1 MAWAEQTAKTPTS
14 IGEVTV
20 KIVNKDG
27 LNVMRYFVVV
37 LDQTGEVAN
46 IIIGDLADIVSGGRI
61 QQAAGILSDV
71 RTKAV
76 TDLLP

>member
-1 MAWAEQTAKTPTS
+1 MAWIEQTAKTPTS